1 MDALSVRWNLGSS
14 TRSKLWGRCDS
25 PVDSSM
31 CAGPS
36 TFSSTGVGRI
46 VQPRDFIGECM
57 HKEFN
62 RAYHFGTSDCKLIF
76 AAEQL
81 TTIRVKFS
89 LLY

>member
-1 MDALSVRWNLGSS
+1 
-14 TRSKLWGRCDS
+14 
-25 PVDSSM
+25 M

-46 VQPRDFIGECM
+46 VQPRDFIGECV

-62 RAYHFGTSDCKLIF
+62 QAYHFDTSDYMLIF

-81 TTIRVKFS
+81 STIRVKFPS
-89 LLY
+89 LY